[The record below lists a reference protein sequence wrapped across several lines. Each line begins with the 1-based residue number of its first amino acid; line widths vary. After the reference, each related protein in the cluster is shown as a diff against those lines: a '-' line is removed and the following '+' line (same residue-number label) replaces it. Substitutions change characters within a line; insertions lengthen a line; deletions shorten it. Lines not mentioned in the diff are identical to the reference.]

1 MVLTLCTVL
10 LSALARLVDVAFNIS
25 DVYREYVRRSNPVI
39 LESATGFG
47 LNLALALDIA
57 LRLDGRVY
65 SIDIS
70 GYSTALAKFIYKGF
84 ISRGILKIERGDL
97 RKLHYADSTFDYS
110 VNHTTMHHIDPGE
123 IPTAVRELWR
133 TLKKG
138 GLLVVADI
146 NPLPV
151 GIGAHSP
158 GNLRKAKEATISSIE
173 SLFKVV
179 EFKERRLS
187 YHIVAEK

>member
-1 MVLTLCTVL
+1 MYRVIK
-10 LSALARLVDVAFNIS
+10 ALARLVDVAFNIS

-47 LNLALALDIA
+47 LNLALVLDIA

-84 ISRGILKIERGDL
+84 TSRGILKVERGDL
-97 RKLHYADSTFDYS
+97 RKLHYADFTFDYS

-138 GLLVVADI
+138 GLLVVADV
-146 NPLPV
+146 NPLPA